1 MTRQIV
7 IDTETTGLEIEH
19 GHRIVEIG
27 CVELINRKITNNR
40 FHCYV
45 NPQRTIDTDALLV
58 HGITDKLLADKP
70 VFGEILEELLQ
81 FIQGA
86 ELIAHNASFDIG
98 FINHEI
104 KLSSHSTKPLEQY
117 LTIIDTLELAR
128 KKFPGQRNTLDALC
142 KRYGIDT
149 DERKAKGH
157 GALLDAELLAK
168 VYLLMTGGQSN
179 LFSIL
184 DNETNV
190 PRTTLDPSSHTQ
202 IPRATTKIIMAS
214 PEELLEHSN
223 LLSAMV
229 KKSGRC
235 IWND

>member
-40 FHCYV
+40 FHRYI
-45 NPQRTIDTDALLV
+45 NPQRTVDTEALLV
-58 HGITDKLLADKP
+58 HGITNNLLADKP

-104 KLSSHSTKPLEQY
+104 RLSSHSAEPLEQY
-117 LTIIDTLELAR
+117 LTVVDTLALAR

-149 DERKAKGH
+149 DERKTKGH

-168 VYLLMTGGQSN
+168 IYLLMTGGQSN

-184 DNETNV
+184 DSETNV
-190 PRTTLDPSSHTQ
+190 PKTTVDHNSHTQ
-202 IPRATTKIIMAS
+202 SPKEATKIVMVS
-214 PEELLEHSN
+214 SEELLEHNN
-223 LLSAMV
+223 LLASIA
-229 KKSGRC
+229 KKSGHC
-235 IWND
+235 IWSD